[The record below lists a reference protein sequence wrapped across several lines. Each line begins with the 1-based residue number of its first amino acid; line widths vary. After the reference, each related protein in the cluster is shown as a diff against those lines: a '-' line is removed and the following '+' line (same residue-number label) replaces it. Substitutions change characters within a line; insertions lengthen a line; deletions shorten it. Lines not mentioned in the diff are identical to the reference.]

1 MKKTVFLFIAAILL
15 LSCCTRG
22 KYSARLVAAD
32 SLMNAHPDSAY
43 AILKSISPDTL
54 PSKGD
59 RAYYAL
65 LFTQAMY
72 KNYDSIRSDS
82 LINIAVNFFSDN
94 HDREKYTRSLI
105 YKGAALNDMGDF
117 LGAMHSYKAAEANAD
132 SNDYENKG
140 QVNLRMAEL
149 YEDMEIDMNI
159 SIEKYKKSLL
169 NFEKSGNKKYQQ
181 KCLSTIGCKYRAY
194 PIDSAY
200 KYLFHALKLSKELGD
215 SCAIYINISSLAR
228 AYWADSMYQKCKD
241 YAVFAI
247 KNGKQYM
254 TDQDCYYDAANSY
267 AKLGKIDSAEYYFN
281 QIKVGSTI
289 EDKVSYEYSLMQILR
304 AKGNFKSALEHF
316 LKGESMFNSFTN
328 NPVRSQLLFSER
340 QYDNQK
346 NELEKAKSS
355 KEKVLLLLIIASS
368 IILLLIAWIIIV
380 RKRAQM
386 RNYQELIT
394 RLQEEKSE
402 SKISLLQNIDKESK
416 LQSILQNQIVNIR
429 DLIDLSFRYE
439 SKPSVFIKLFHEKMK
454 YTKLPDSFWLDLR
467 HYVNLCHN
475 NVLTEIHGRF
485 PSLNDDEMNLICL
498 LCCDFS
504 YIEITICMGYTN
516 AHYVNNKKAR
526 IARKMGLSVSLKEY
540 LDELIAHPSK

>member
-1 MKKTVFLFIAAILL
+1 MKKTVFLFIAALL
-15 LSCCTRG
+15 LLTCCTRG
-22 KYSARLVAAD
+22 RYSARLVAAD

-43 AILKSISPDTL
+43 AILKSISSDTL
-54 PSKGD
+54 PSKAD

-72 KNYDSIRSDS
+72 KNYDTIRSDS

-132 SNDYENKG
+132 STDYENKG

-149 YEDMEIDMNI
+149 YKDMEFDNNI
-159 SIEKYKKSLL
+159 SLEKYKKSLL

-181 KCLSTIGCKYRAY
+181 KCLNTIGCIYRAY

-215 SCAIYINISSLAR
+215 SSAIYMNISSLAR
-228 AYWADSMYQKCKD
+228 AYWADSMYEKCKD

-254 TDQDCYYDAANSY
+254 TDQDCYYDAAYSY

-281 QIKVGSTI
+281 QIKVGKTI
-289 EDKVSYEYSLMQILR
+289 EDIVSCEYTLMQILR
-304 AKGNFKSALEHF
+304 AKGDYKSALEHY
-316 LKGESMFNSFTN
+316 LKSESMLNSFTHN
-328 NPVRSQLLFSER
+328 TVHSQLLFFER

-355 KEKVLLLLIIASS
+355 KEKVLIIASS

-416 LQSILQNQIVNIR
+416 LQSILQNQIVN
-429 DLIDLSFRYE
+429 
-439 SKPSVFIKLFHEKMK
+439 
-454 YTKLPDSFWLDLR
+454 
-467 HYVNLCHN
+467 
-475 NVLTEIHGRF
+475 
-485 PSLNDDEMNLICL
+485 
-498 LCCDFS
+498 
-504 YIEITICMGYTN
+504 
-516 AHYVNNKKAR
+516 
-526 IARKMGLSVSLKEY
+526 
-540 LDELIAHPSK
+540 

>member
-22 KYSARLVAAD
+22 RYSARLVAAD

-43 AILKSISPDTL
+43 AILKFISSDTL
-54 PSKGD
+54 PSKAD

-82 LINIAVNFFSDN
+82 LINIAVNYFSDN
-94 HDREKYTRSLI
+94 HDREKYTRSLL
-105 YKGAALNDMGDF
+105 YKGAALSDMGNKLD
-117 LGAMHSYKAAEANAD
+117 AMYYYKCAEANAAAV
-132 SNDYENKG
+132 DYEVKG
-140 QVNLRMAEL
+140 QINIRMAEL
-149 YEDMEIDMNI
+149 YYEMEVEDNMD
-159 SIEKYKKSLL
+159 IEKYKKALKYY
-169 NFEKSGNKKYQQ
+169 EKSGNKKFQIVCLNSIGSIYRGYQM
-181 KCLSTIGCKYRAY
+181 
-194 PIDSAY
+194 DSAY
-200 KYLFHALKLSKELGD
+200 KYLFRALQLSEQIGD
-215 SCAIYINISSLAR
+215 SSNIYLNISSLAR
-228 AYWADSMYQKCKD
+228 AYWTDSLFGKSKD
-241 YAVFAI
+241 LSVAAI
-247 KNGKQYM
+247 KNGAKYLP
-254 TDQDCYYDAANSY
+254 DQNCYYDACTSY
-267 AKLGKIDSAEYYFN
+267 AELGKVDSALFYFK
-281 QIKVGSTI
+281 QIKAGNSVEDLISQELALMDI
-289 EDKVSYEYSLMQILR
+289 EKAKKNYKSSLYHL
-304 AKGNFKSALEHF
+304 
-316 LKGESMFNSFTN
+316 LKFVNAYTLIAH
-328 NPVRSQLLFSER
+328 NPVRNQLLITEQ

-355 KEKVLLLLIIASS
+355 KEKVLIIASS

-485 PSLNDDEMNLICL
+485 PSLNDDEMNLISL

-540 LDELIAHPSK
+540 LDELIAHHSK

>member
-1 MKKTVFLFIAAILL
+1 MKKTVFLFIAALL
-15 LSCCTRG
+15 LLTCCTRG
-22 KYSARLVAAD
+22 RYSARLVAAD

-43 AILKSISPDTL
+43 AILKSISSDTL
-54 PSKGD
+54 PSKAD

-72 KNYDSIRSDS
+72 KNYDTIRSDS

-132 SNDYENKG
+132 STDYENKG

-149 YEDMEIDMNI
+149 YKDMEFDNNI
-159 SIEKYKKSLL
+159 SLEKYKKSLL

-181 KCLSTIGCKYRAY
+181 KCLNTIGCIYRAY

-215 SCAIYINISSLAR
+215 SSAIYMNISSLAR
-228 AYWADSMYQKCKD
+228 AYWADSMYEKCKD

-254 TDQDCYYDAANSY
+254 TDQDCYYDAAYSY

-281 QIKVGSTI
+281 QIKVGKTI
-289 EDKVSYEYSLMQILR
+289 EDIVSCEYTLMQILR
-304 AKGNFKSALEHF
+304 AKGDYKSALEHY
-316 LKGESMFNSFTN
+316 LKSESMLNSFTHN
-328 NPVRSQLLFSER
+328 TVHSQLLFFER

-355 KEKVLLLLIIASS
+355 KEKVLIIASS

-485 PSLNDDEMNLICL
+485 PSLNDDEMNLISL

-516 AHYVNNKKAR
+516 AHYVSNKKAR

-540 LDELIAHPSK
+540 LDELIAQRRQ

>member
-1 MKKTVFLFIAAILL
+1 MKKTVFLFIAVILL

-22 KYSARLVAAD
+22 RYSARLVAAD

-72 KNYDSIRSDS
+72 KNYDTIRSDS

-105 YKGAALNDMGDF
+105 YKGAALNDMEDF
-117 LGAMHSYKAAEANAD
+117 LGAMYSYKAAEANAD
-132 SNDYENKG
+132 STDYENKG
-140 QVNLRMAEL
+140 QVNLRMAVL
-149 YEDMEIDMNI
+149 YKAMEFDNNI
-159 SIEKYKKSLL
+159 PLEKYKKSLL

-181 KCLSTIGCKYRAY
+181 KCSNSIGCIYR
-194 PIDSAY
+194 IFSSDSAY

-228 AYWADSMYQKCKD
+228 AYWADSMYEKCKD

-247 KNGKQYM
+247 NNGKQYM
-254 TDQDCYYDAANSY
+254 TDQDCYYDAAYSY

-289 EDKVSYEYSLMQILR
+289 EDKVSREYTLMQILR
-304 AKGNFKSALEHF
+304 AKGDYKSALEHY
-316 LKGESMFNSFTN
+316 LKSESMLNSFTH
-328 NPVRSQLLFSER
+328 NPVHSQLLFFER

-355 KEKVLLLLIIASS
+355 KEKVLIIASS

-540 LDELIAHPSK
+540 LDELIASNCD

>member
-1 MKKTVFLFIAAILL
+1 MKKTVFLFIAALL
-15 LSCCTRG
+15 LLTCCMRG
-22 KYSARLVAAD
+22 RYSARLVAAD

-43 AILKSISPDTL
+43 AILKAISTDTL
-54 PSKGD
+54 PSKAD

-72 KNYDSIRSDS
+72 KNYDTIRSDS

-94 HDREKYTRSLI
+94 HDREKYTRSLL
-105 YKGAALNDMGDF
+105 YKGAALNDMGNLLD
-117 LGAMHSYKAAEANAD
+117 AMYYYKCAEANA
-132 SNDYENKG
+132 SLSDYENLG
-140 QVNLRMAEL
+140 QINIRMAVL
-149 YEDMEIDMNI
+149 YHEMEVDDNVD
-159 SIEKYKKSLL
+159 IEKFKKSLKYY
-169 NFEKSGNKKYQQ
+169 EKTGNKKFQIV
-181 KCLSTIGCKYRAY
+181 CLNSIGCIYRAFQ
-194 PIDSAY
+194 IDSAY
-200 KYLFHALKLSKELGD
+200 KYLFCALKEAKEMGD
-215 SCAIYINISSLAR
+215 SGAIFNNIACLSR
-228 AYWADSMYQKCKD
+228 AYWADSLFDKCKN

-247 KNGKQYM
+247 KDGNRYLYN
-254 TDQDCYYDAANSY
+254 QDCYYDAANSY

-281 QIKVGSTI
+281 QINVANTAEDQISYDMTCMEI
-289 EDKVSYEYSLMQILR
+289 ER
-304 AKGNFKSALEHF
+304 NKGNYKSALEH
-316 LKGESMFNSFTN
+316 LIRSESTFNTLAR
-328 NPVRSQLLFSER
+328 NPVRNQLLITEQ

-355 KEKVLLLLIIASS
+355 KEKVLIIASS

-386 RNYQELIT
+386 RNYQELIA

-485 PSLNDDEMNLICL
+485 PSLNDDEMNLISL